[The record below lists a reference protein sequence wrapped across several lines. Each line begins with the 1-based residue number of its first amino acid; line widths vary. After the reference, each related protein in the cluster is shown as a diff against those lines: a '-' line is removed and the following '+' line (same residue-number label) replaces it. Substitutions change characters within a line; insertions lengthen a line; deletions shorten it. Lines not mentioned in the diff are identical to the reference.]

1 MHDYNEYSNIYKL
14 TRTKL
19 KFKSDIVQMSRETE
33 LNLVSIDGLNLKPSE
48 INSKY
53 SQDNKSILT
62 SILNKALNDKSF
74 IQERIL
80 LVCK

>member
-1 MHDYNEYSNIYKL
+1 
-14 TRTKL
+14 
-19 KFKSDIVQMSRETE
+19 MSRETE

-53 SQDNKSILT
+53 SHDNKSILT
-62 SILNKALNDKSF
+62 SILNKALNDKSL
-74 IQERIL
+74 IQERIV